1 MFCPICKAEYRP
13 GFTICNDCNIQLVP
27 ELPPESPKD
36 SHKMINYCFKGGLI
50 GLFSYVLLFAIIFTG
65 MYAFRSLG
73 EGNIFAYLLVLLALP
88 GGAILSPFWS
98 GPAFEH
104 GGAILSLII
113 TSLMF
118 FIIGAILGF
127 IVRKTS
133 VP

>member
-27 ELPPESPKD
+27 ELPPESPKK
-36 SHKMINYCFKGGLI
+36 SHKMINYCLKGGLI
-50 GLFSYVLLFAIIFTG
+50 GLLIYVLSFAIFFTG

-73 EGNIFAYLLVLLALP
+73 EGNIFAYLLVAIALP

-98 GPAFEH
+98 GPAFEN
-104 GGAILSLII
+104 GGFILSLII
-113 TSLMF
+113 TSILF
-118 FIIGAILGF
+118 FIAGTIIGF

-133 VP
+133 VL